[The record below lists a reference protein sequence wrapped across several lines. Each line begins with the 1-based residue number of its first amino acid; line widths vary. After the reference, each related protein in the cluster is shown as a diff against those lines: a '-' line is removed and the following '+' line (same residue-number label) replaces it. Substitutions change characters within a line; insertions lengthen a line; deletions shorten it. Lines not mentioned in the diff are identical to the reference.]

1 MIGQDIT
8 LVISVITGIT
18 SVIMAGFAIWL
29 GKSSE
34 RESKA
39 NFERTQTM
47 MLEYNEK
54 TKEVLAEIDKRATV
68 IEKTVSES
76 QQHLLNTV
84 TSLLSQTAIPTKADL
99 GEQFA
104 MQLMQTMMQDPTKG
118 AEVLERLQPF
128 IDLAEKQTNSRER
141 Q

>member
-1 MIGQDIT
+1 MVGQDIIF
-8 LVISVITGIT
+8 VISVIIGIT
-18 SVIMAGFAIWL
+18 SIILAGFAIWL
-29 GKSSE
+29 GKASE

-39 NFERTQTM
+39 NFERTQSM

-68 IEKTVSES
+68 IERTVSDS

-84 TSLLSQTAIPTKADL
+84 TSLLSQTAVPMKADL

-104 MQLMQTMMQDPTKG
+104 MQLMQVMMQDPTKG
-118 AEVLERLQPF
+118 AQVLERLQPF
-128 IDLAEKQTNSRER
+128 IDLAEKQTSSE
-141 Q
+141 